1 MNHRQPLPQTYLVT
15 GGAGFLGINLIRHL
29 LRQGHTITSLDIA
42 DFTYPDVID
51 QVHVI
56 RGDIRDPNTLAHAMQ
71 NCDIVVHAAAA
82 LPLYPREDIYTT
94 NIDGTRNVLEAAYQR
109 GIARVIH
116 ISTTAVYGIP
126 DHHPLL
132 EEDALDGVGPYGETK
147 VEAETICREYQARGM
162 CIPILR
168 PKSFVGPERL
178 GVFSLLYEWAA
189 EGKHFPMLGR
199 GDNHYQLLDVEDLC
213 AAIDLVA
220 RADRE
225 VANTVFNIG
234 AKIFTTVRAEFQAV
248 LDAAGYGRRIIPF
261 PAGPMTLALR
271 ILEKLHLSPLYQ
283 WTYETVAKDSFVSI
297 GKAEREL
304 GFSPQYSNTDALL
317 RNFHWYMDNRAVLQ
331 GTGVTH
337 RIAWNQRLLRL
348 AKIFF

>member
-1 MNHRQPLPQTYLVT
+1 MDHRQLSPQHYLIT

-29 LRQGHTITSLDIA
+29 LRQGHTVTSLDIA

-51 QVHVI
+51 RVQVI
-56 RGDIRDPNTLAHAMQ
+56 QGDIRDPGAVARAMQ
-71 NCDIVVHAAAA
+71 NCDSVVHAAAA
-82 LPLYPREDIYTT
+82 LPLYPHEDIYTT
-94 NIDGTRNVLEAAYQR
+94 NIGGTRAVLEAAYRR

-132 EEDALDGVGPYGETK
+132 EDDVLDGVGPYGETK
-147 VEAETICREYQARGM
+147 VQAEAVCREYKARGM

-178 GVFSLLYEWAA
+178 GVFSLLYEWSA

-213 AAIDLVA
+213 TAIDLVA
-220 RADRE
+220 CADRE

-248 LDAAGYGRRIIPF
+248 L
-261 PAGPMTLALR
+261 
-271 ILEKLHLSPLYQ
+271 
-283 WTYETVAKDSFVSI
+283 
-297 GKAEREL
+297 
-304 GFSPQYSNTDALL
+304 
-317 RNFHWYMDNRAVLQ
+317 
-331 GTGVTH
+331 
-337 RIAWNQRLLRL
+337 
-348 AKIFF
+348 

>member
-1 MNHRQPLPQTYLVT
+1 MNHRQPLPQNYLVT

-29 LRQGHTITSLDIA
+29 LRQGHAITSLDIA

-94 NIDGTRNVLEAAYQR
+94 NIDGTRNVLETAYRR

-132 EEDALDGVGPYGETK
+132 EEDALDGVGPYGDTK
-147 VEAETICREYQARGM
+147 VQAEAICREYQTQGM

-213 AAIDLVA
+213 DAIDLVA
-220 RADRE
+220 RADCAT
-225 VANTVFNIG
+225 ANTTFNIG
-234 AKIFTTVRAEFQAV
+234 AKAFTTVRAEFQAV
-248 LDAAGYGRRIIPF
+248 LDAAGHGRRIIPF

-297 GKAEREL
+297 EKAEREL

-317 RNFHWYMDNRAVLQ
+317 RNFRWYMDNRAVLQ

-348 AKIFF
+348 AKILF